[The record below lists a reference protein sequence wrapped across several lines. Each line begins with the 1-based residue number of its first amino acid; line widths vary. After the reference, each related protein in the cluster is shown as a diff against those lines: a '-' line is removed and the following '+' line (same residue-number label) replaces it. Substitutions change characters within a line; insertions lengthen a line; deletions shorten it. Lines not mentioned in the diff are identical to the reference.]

1 MNTALL
7 ISCCAAVPAAF
18 LITAAV
24 LHFRRARRL
33 ATTLQLLGAAGFV
46 VVVLAHLCEGLGL
59 FLFMGWGEPESP
71 GHYLDLASALTGIV
85 AFPLGY
91 LLNAFEKKA

>member
-1 MNTALL
+1 MNTTLL
-7 ISCCAAVPAAF
+7 ASCCAAVPAAF

-24 LHFRRARRL
+24 VQFRRTHGLSTA
-33 ATTLQLLGAAGFV
+33 LQLLGAAGFV
-46 VVVLAHLCEGLGL
+46 LVVLAHLCEGLGL
-59 FLFMGWGEPESP
+59 FLFMGWGEPHSA